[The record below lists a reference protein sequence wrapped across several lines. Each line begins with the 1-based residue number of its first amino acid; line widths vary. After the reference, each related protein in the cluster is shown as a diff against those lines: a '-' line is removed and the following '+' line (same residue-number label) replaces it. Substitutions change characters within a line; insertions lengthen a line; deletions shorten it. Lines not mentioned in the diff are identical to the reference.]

1 MMQVP
6 SHDGEQREGAN
17 PLPEHD
23 ETDESVT
30 PSPSTTQPTHDEA
43 TPHESEQAANPV
55 VATVPAVATPVP
67 GEERY
72 DYERTT
78 IVFVAQLR
86 PVTEAG
92 QPREVVLSVNN
103 GVGNVN
109 DFPLMRILTENDD
122 LVAAARAMLEEL
134 QQDLPTR
141 KARFLA
147 KRPYRPAPSASTSVS
162 TRPTTR
168 PGAASTVAK
177 GSAGASQAAKNAQ
190 QVAPPVPTSSNPIP
204 KQGLT
209 MSGLFDGLQP

>member
-1 MMQVP
+1 MQVP
-6 SHDGEQREGAN
+6 SHDGEQGEAAN

-23 ETDESVT
+23 ETDESVKL
-30 PSPSTTQPTHDEA
+30 SPSTAQLANDAPTA
-43 TPHESEQAANPV
+43 HEPEQAARPAV
-55 VATVPAVATPVP
+55 STVPAVATPVA

-92 QPREVVLSVNN
+92 HPREVVLSVNN
-103 GVGNVN
+103 GVANVN

-134 QQDLPTR
+134 QQDLPGR
-141 KARFLA
+141 KARFLS
-147 KRPYRPAPSASTSVS
+147 KRTYRPAPSASTSVS
-162 TRPTTR
+162 SRPTTR
-168 PGAASTVAK
+168 PGASSTVAK

-190 QVAPPVPTSSNPIP
+190 QVAPPVPTTSNPIP
-204 KQGLT
+204 KQDLT